1 MKITTRQ
8 KIINKA
14 VELFNKSGFASITL
28 FEIAGELNMTR
39 GNLTYH
45 FKDKDVLL
53 KAISDE
59 FWSTLDVEKNKRRLL
74 PSFENMH
81 NEVQLFYQF
90 QRKYSFIF
98 LDYQVLNHPAVKKQF
113 REMTKQ
119 NVKEMEATIAFAIS
133 SGNLNL
139 LKEFI
144 TI

>member
-53 KAISDE
+53 KAISD
-59 FWSTLDVEKNKRRLL
+59 
-74 PSFENMH
+74 
-81 NEVQLFYQF
+81 
-90 QRKYSFIF
+90 
-98 LDYQVLNHPAVKKQF
+98 
-113 REMTKQ
+113 
-119 NVKEMEATIAFAIS
+119 
-133 SGNLNL
+133 
-139 LKEFI
+139 
-144 TI
+144 